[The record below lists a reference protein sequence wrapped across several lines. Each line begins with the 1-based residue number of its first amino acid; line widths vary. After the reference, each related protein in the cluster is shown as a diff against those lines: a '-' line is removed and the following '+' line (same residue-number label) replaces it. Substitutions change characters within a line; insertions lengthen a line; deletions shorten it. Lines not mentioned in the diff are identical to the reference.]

1 MKKSITAYIYH
12 NDKSYVNLVS
22 CIFILIHK
30 IMIYK
35 VWKSPFYGI
44 MVDEL
49 LNISIIGHLV
59 VFVTIIKGGLHVI
72 VFLGLSKI
80 EVKINIF

>member
-1 MKKSITAYIYH
+1 
-12 NDKSYVNLVS
+12 
-22 CIFILIHK
+22 
-30 IMIYK
+30 
-35 VWKSPFYGI
+35 

-72 VFLGLSKI
+72 VFLGLLEI
-80 EVKINIF
+80 EDKINDFVIIFYYWINYLRIWGNDLCKFVAFGGNGANIMVDFHGGVAT